1 MRGMNGDRRRRRGDL
16 VRRGSAAGLAV
27 LALTTLAAF
36 GYAGTKKL
44 GVLQSNYQ
52 YCRMPSSQD
61 QYCSTSNPLVR
72 VSRRELEA
80 GVPIRQLSADGDR
93 VAYWLCPHSFG
104 VWRPGHAP
112 VVLGS
117 GTEADCLAPWDPFDP
132 AANVYRLVLADD
144 RLAYFTRSGLMRALW
159 QLWVTTLESGDEG
172 VVIDGGSAASSDTPA
187 VDDLVGG
194 GSALVYGQR
203 GATLIDRHPESVW
216 RVDGATPVEIASR
229 PDDFRPLAV
238 DRGRILA
245 RHTDGSLELLSL
257 DGSVL
262 ETFDVPSLDATL
274 AGDDLVV
281 LVQAELRD
289 YSVASGE
296 LLHAWPL
303 PDVPRPTLDDAAR
316 GVVVYT
322 RDYVVHLLRLRDG
335 ADVTV
340 PGATAAALTD
350 AGLFYAYVGE
360 EPWPGRIRY
369 VPFAKLPLR

>member
-1 MRGMNGDRRRRRGDL
+1 MDGDRRSRRGDL
-16 VRRGSAAGLAV
+16 LRRGTAATLV
-27 LALTTLAAF
+27 MLALTMLTSLGAA
-36 GYAGTKKL
+36 GAKKL
-44 GVLQSNYQ
+44 GVLQSDFQ
-52 YCRMPSSQD
+52 ACRTPSSQD

-72 VSRRELEA
+72 VSRRDLEA

-132 AANVYRLVLADD
+132 AANVYRLVLAGD
-144 RLAYFTRSGLMRALW
+144 RLAYFTKAGLMRALW
-159 QLWVTTLESGDEG
+159 QLWVTTLTSGDEG
-172 VVIDGGSAASSDTPA
+172 VAIDGGSAASSDTPA

-194 GSALVYGQR
+194 GSALVYGER
-203 GATLIDRHPESVW
+203 GATLIVRHPESVW
-216 RVDGATPVEIASR
+216 RVDGVTPVEIASR
-229 PDDFRPLAV
+229 PDALQPLAV
-238 DRGRILA
+238 DGGRILV
-245 RHTDGSLELLSL
+245 RHADGSLELLSL

-281 LVQAELRD
+281 RVQGELRD
-289 YSVASGE
+289 YSVSSGE
-296 LLHAWPL
+296 LLHAWPF

-316 GVVVYT
+316 GIVVYT

-335 ADVTV
+335 ADVTL
-340 PGATAAALTD
+340 PGATAAELTD

-360 EPWPGRIRY
+360 DPWPGRISF
-369 VPFAKLPLR
+369 VPFKKLPFP